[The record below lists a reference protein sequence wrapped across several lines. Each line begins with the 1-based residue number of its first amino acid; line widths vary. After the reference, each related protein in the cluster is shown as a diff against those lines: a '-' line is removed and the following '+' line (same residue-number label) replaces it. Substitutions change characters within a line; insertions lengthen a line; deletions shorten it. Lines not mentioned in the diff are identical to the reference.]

1 MSDRVLGPV
10 REAFAYAHPER
21 VQLVLHGVEC
31 KDDRVAG
38 LTPMQA
44 LRLAET
50 LTRAARE
57 ALADAAAVTGL
68 DYRGG

>member
-1 MSDRVLGPV
+1 MSDRIMGPV

-31 KDDRVAG
+31 KDDRVAE
-38 LTPMQA
+38 LTPMQT

-50 LTRAARE
+50 LVRS
-57 ALADAAAVTGL
+57 ALEILKT
-68 DYRGG
+68 

>member
-21 VQLVLHGVEC
+21 VQLVLHGLDH
-31 KDDRVAG
+31 KDDRVAE

-50 LTRAARE
+50 LVRSAKDILE
-57 ALADAAAVTGL
+57 AAAVTGL
-68 DYRGG
+68 EFRGG

>member
-21 VQLVLHGVEC
+21 VQLVLHGVDS
-31 KDDRVAG
+31 KDDRVAE

-50 LTRAARE
+50 LVRSAMEILKT
-57 ALADAAAVTGL
+57 
-68 DYRGG
+68 

>member
-1 MSDRVLGPV
+1 MGPV

-21 VQLVLHGVEC
+21 VQLVLHGLDH
-31 KDDRVAG
+31 KDDRVAE

-50 LTRAARE
+50 LVRS
-57 ALADAAAVTGL
+57 ALEILKT
-68 DYRGG
+68 

>member
-31 KDDRVAG
+31 KDDRVAE

-50 LTRAARE
+50 LIRSAKDILE
-57 ALADAAAVTGL
+57 AAAVTGL
-68 DYRGG
+68 HYRGG

>member
-21 VQLVLHGVEC
+21 VQLVLHGLDH
-31 KDDRVAG
+31 KDDRVAE

-50 LTRAARE
+50 LVRSAMEILKT
-57 ALADAAAVTGL
+57 
-68 DYRGG
+68 

>member
-1 MSDRVLGPV
+1 V

-21 VQLVLHGVEC
+21 VQLVLHGLDH
-31 KDDRVAG
+31 KDDRVAE

-50 LTRAARE
+50 LVRSARDILE
-57 ALADAAAVTGL
+57 APDLTGL
-68 DYRGG
+68 EVRGG

>member
-21 VQLVLHGVEC
+21 VQLVLHAVEC
-31 KDDRVAG
+31 KDDRVAE

-50 LTRAARE
+50 LVRSAMEILKA
-57 ALADAAAVTGL
+57 
-68 DYRGG
+68 

>member
-21 VQLVLHGVEC
+21 VQLVLHGLDH
-31 KDDRVAG
+31 KDDRVAE

-50 LTRAARE
+50 LVRSARDILE
-57 ALADAAAVTGL
+57 APDLTGL
-68 DYRGG
+68 EVRGG

>member
-21 VQLVLHGVEC
+21 VQLVLHGLDH
-31 KDDRVAG
+31 KDDRVAE
-38 LTPMQA
+38 LTPIQA

-50 LTRAARE
+50 LVRSAKDILE
-57 ALADAAAVTGL
+57 AAAVTGL
-68 DYRGG
+68 EFRGG

>member
-1 MSDRVLGPV
+1 MGPV

-21 VQLVLHGVEC
+21 VQLVLHGLDH
-31 KDDRVAG
+31 KDDRVAE

-50 LTRAARE
+50 LVRSAKDILE
-57 ALADAAAVTGL
+57 AAAVTGL
-68 DYRGG
+68 EYRGG